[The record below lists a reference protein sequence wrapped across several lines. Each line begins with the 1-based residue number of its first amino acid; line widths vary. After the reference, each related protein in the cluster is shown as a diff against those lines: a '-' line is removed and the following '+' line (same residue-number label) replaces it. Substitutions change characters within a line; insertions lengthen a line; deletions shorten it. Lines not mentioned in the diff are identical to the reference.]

1 MLLLIAVIRSE
12 TLGLFWKPYSC
23 WSHSL
28 CNSSYGS
35 CKSSNNVSIR
45 ARKKLFELLET
56 LLAQPGNKK
65 AVFLLRTCN
74 GKLE

>member
-56 LLAQPGNKK
+56 LLAQIIVESPESWNSS
-65 AVFLLRTCN
+65 
-74 GKLE
+74 